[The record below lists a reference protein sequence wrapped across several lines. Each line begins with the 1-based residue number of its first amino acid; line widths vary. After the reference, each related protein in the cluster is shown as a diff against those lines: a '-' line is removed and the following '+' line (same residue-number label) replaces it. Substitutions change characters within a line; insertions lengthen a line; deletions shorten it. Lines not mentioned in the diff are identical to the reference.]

1 MERAPA
7 LAWLLG
13 HRVQRVDGPRPGLL
27 ALTLY
32 ERGDKQT
39 LLLAFG
45 AQRGVGV
52 HDERPKGDAASAYV
66 QRLRTQL
73 EGARLRGAEWLL
85 ARPHTARTEASP
97 EADAQARAT
106 ALLLAFERA
115 DHRAHIVVDF
125 DATTPNLFLLR
136 DDETVAGAA
145 DERTRRTRFPDKTRP
160 YTPGHGKGVA
170 IPLDPTALREAG
182 ATMVDPAAPQ
192 AGSPLLNAARTQLRA
207 ALKKAERKLA
217 AIEGDLAR
225 VSETPR
231 LRREANVLLCHL
243 DDVPRGAREVRLFDD
258 SREEWVEI
266 ALDPA
271 LDARRAAEQRF
282 ERARKLE
289 RGLAISNERRAAA
302 HAEVERLRAQLA
314 ELDQATPERGL
325 AIAHELGLVAGA
337 PARRP
342 QPKARVPFRTF
353 RGAHGEPIF
362 VGKGAADND
371 TLTLTVAR
379 PHDHWLHVRGSP
391 GSHVVVPLEKKA
403 QIAPELLLDAA
414 TLAAHFSQ
422 QRGEPTVEIAHT
434 ERRFVR
440 KLKGS
445 APGSVNVDRERVFVL
460 RVEAARLAR
469 LLASEKT

>member
-13 HRVQRVDGPRPGLL
+13 HRVQRVDGPRSGLL

-32 ERGDKQT
+32 ERGEKQT
-39 LLLAFG
+39 LLLAFS
-45 AQRGVGV
+45 AQRGVGARS
-52 HDERPKGDAASAYV
+52 ERPKGDAANSFI

-73 EGARLRGAEWLL
+73 EGGRLRGAEWLL
-85 ARPHTARTEASP
+85 ARAREGVVEP
-97 EADAQARAT
+97 RAV
-106 ALLLAFERA
+106 ALLLSFERA
-115 DHRAHIVVDF
+115 DNHARIVVDF
-125 DATTPNLFLLR
+125 DGSTPNLFLLR
-136 DDETVAGAA
+136 ADDTVAGAS
-145 DERTRRTRFPDKTRP
+145 DERARRTRFPDKTRP
-160 YTPGHGKGVA
+160 YAPGQGKGIA
-170 IPLDPTALREAG
+170 IPGDSDALHAAGDVLAEPNAEPGDPVR
-182 ATMVDPAAPQ
+182 
-192 AGSPLLNAARTQLRA
+192 NAARTRLRA
-207 ALKKAERKLA
+207 ALKKAERKLS

-231 LRREANVLLCHL
+231 LRREGTVLLSHL
-243 DDVPRGAREVRLFDD
+243 DEVPRGASEVRLLDD
-258 SREEWVEI
+258 ASEEWIEI
-266 ALDPA
+266 KLDPS

-289 RGLAISNERRAAA
+289 RGLGISSERRDVAR
-302 HAEVERLRAQLA
+302 HEVERLRASLS
-314 ELDQATPERGL
+314 ELEQASPERVSEL
-325 AIAHELGLVAGA
+325 ARELGLVANA

-342 QPKARVPFRTF
+342 QQRARVPFRTF
-353 RGAHGEPIF
+353 RGAQGEPIF
-362 VGKGAADND
+362 VGKNAADND

-379 PHDHWLHVRGSP
+379 PHDHWLHVRGTP

-445 APGSVNVDRERVFVL
+445 APGSVNVDKERVFVL
-460 RVEAARLAR
+460 RMEGARLAR
-469 LLASEKT
+469 LLASEQQGS